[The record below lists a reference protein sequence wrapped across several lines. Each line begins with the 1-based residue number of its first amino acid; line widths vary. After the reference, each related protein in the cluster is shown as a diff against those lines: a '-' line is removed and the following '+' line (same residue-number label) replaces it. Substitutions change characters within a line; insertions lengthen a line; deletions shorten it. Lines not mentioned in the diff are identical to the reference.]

1 MYTSWP
7 ERPPWKYYKLKE
19 LPFVTWLGQQLDR
32 NVYRGGTTL
41 HCYKERCLPVCY
53 FCLKRQYLVYTMV
66 CSLLKTIPQIL
77 KGCNKI
83 TLACQSSTKFLSLN
97 IIKSESKGPIL
108 VYVIEQPR
116 QLKLIPFLCVWEGGR
131 GFVQL
136 VCRSCTCT
144 SKHTILGAMDQFWLL
159 GDLEMCSKISTHR
172 FSFSPLP
179 EKWLPWLGLN
189 PHLRSWQWNILAAGP
204 LQWVVHNGF
213 NLNWIYFLLAET

>member
-116 QLKLIPFLCVWEGGR
+116 QLKLIPFLCVCVGGER
-131 GFVQL
+131 LCSTCVPKLHMHLEAHHIGGYGSILTTWGPWNVQQNL
-136 VCRSCTCT
+136 YTQVFFFASTRKMAAMAGIEPT
-144 SKHTILGAMDQFWLL
+144 SSIMAVKHPSRWAVTVG
-159 GDLEMCSKISTHR
+159 ST
-172 FSFSPLP
+172 
-179 EKWLPWLGLN
+179 
-189 PHLRSWQWNILAAGP
+189 
-204 LQWVVHNGF
+204 
-213 NLNWIYFLLAET
+213 

>member
-83 TLACQSSTKFLSLN
+83 TLACQSSTKFLM
-97 IIKSESKGPIL
+97 
-108 VYVIEQPR
+108 VYVIEQPQ
-116 QLKLIPFLCVWEGGR
+116 QLKLVPFLCVWEGGEALFKLCAEAAHAPR
-131 GFVQL
+131 STPYWGLWINFDYLGTLKCAAKSLHTGFLFRLYQKNG
-136 VCRSCTCT
+136 CHGWDWTHIFDHGSET
-144 SKHTILGAMDQFWLL
+144 S
-159 GDLEMCSKISTHR
+159 
-172 FSFSPLP
+172 
-179 EKWLPWLGLN
+179 
-189 PHLRSWQWNILAAGP
+189 
-204 LQWVVHNGF
+204 
-213 NLNWIYFLLAET
+213 